1 MYSTHIHDMYIC
13 VLYIPTLH
21 RIGGEFIDWTRA
33 LLARRWGIPRLF
45 PSHTYLFWI
54 RLTDTA
60 QELERIMTYLSE
72 DKLHVYI
79 STVYSWRQQEV
90 DAMFEAQ
97 KGRRA
102 VGKLL
107 LDFRHAEE

>member
-1 MYSTHIHDMYIC
+1 
-13 VLYIPTLH
+13 
-21 RIGGEFIDWTRA
+21 
-33 LLARRWGIPRLF
+33 
-45 PSHTYLFWI
+45 
-54 RLTDTA
+54 
-60 QELERIMTYLSE
+60 MTYLSE

-79 STVYSWRQQEV
+79 STVYSLRQEEV

-107 LDFRHAEE
+107 LDFRHADE